1 MSDNFAEYINYARQV
16 WRKRWLVLL
25 VSAVVCT
32 IGWPVVVTLPD
43 RYTVSAKVYVDT
55 QTILKPILK
64 GLAVDSSDMTEQTA
78 LILQRTL
85 LTRPNLEKVA
95 RATDLDL
102 KAKTPAEFEGVLAN
116 LARKI
121 DISVITN
128 NRRGQDAQ
136 PIITISYSDSNPKM
150 AKNVVEELLTIFV
163 EGALGATRKDSTMS
177 QEFLN
182 RQIEEYEA
190 KLVEAENRRKE
201 FKQQNIGL
209 MPADGSNYYSQ
220 INNETSRLTAAQLEL
235 DEAVKKR
242 DELRRQ
248 IQAVIDAT
256 KSGGGD
262 SSEAVALSPLDTRIE
277 NMKKKLD
284 ELLLQYTDEHPDV
297 VSARRILADL
307 EKQKAE
313 EQKTTKPSRQKA
325 QLLDKNPVYQEL
337 TVAMGEQEAQVAA
350 MTVRVNLY
358 KQNLD
363 RLKKLVDTIPKV
375 EAELAK
381 LDRDYNVIHDNYLE
395 LVKRREAAKIS
406 FEAESKPDDLQFKV
420 IDPPRIPLKPVWPN
434 RLLLLSG
441 VLAGGIGAG
450 IALIVLMIQVRP
462 TFYGRQNLQKM
473 TNLPVFGAV
482 SLIVSP
488 AQVSKN
494 RISVAMFV
502 TAVVVLLFIYGGLVA
517 TQAMKINLTQFVQ

>member
-1 MSDNFAEYINYARQV
+1 MSNSFAEYYNYVRQV
-16 WRKRWLVLL
+16 WRKRWLVIG
-25 VSAVVCT
+25 VSAVVCA
-32 IGWPVVVTLPD
+32 IGWPVVLMLPD
-43 RYTVSAKVYVDT
+43 VYSVSAKVYVDT
-55 QTILKPILK
+55 QSILKPILK

-102 KAKTPAEFEGVLAN
+102 KAKTPTEFEGVISN
-116 LARKI
+116 LARNI
-121 DISVITN
+121 NISVLTN
-128 NRRGQDAQ
+128 NTRRDDSQ
-136 PIITISYSDSNPKM
+136 PIITISYSDTNPQM

-182 RQIEEYEA
+182 RQIDEYEA

-201 FKQQNIGL
+201 FKQRNIGL
-209 MPADGSNYYSQ
+209 MPTEGSNYYSQ

-242 DELRRQ
+242 DELKRQ
-248 IQAVIDAT
+248 IQSVVNAT
-256 KSGGGD
+256 KSGSNE
-262 SSEAVALSPLDTRIE
+262 SSDTISLSPLDTRIE
-277 NMKKKLD
+277 SMRQKLD

-313 EQKTTKPSRQKA
+313 EQKAANPSRQEA

-337 TVAMGEQEAQVAA
+337 AVALGQQEAQVAA

-358 KQNLD
+358 KQNVD
-363 RLKKLVDTIPKV
+363 RLKKLVDTMPKV

-381 LDRDYNVIHDNYLE
+381 LDRDYNVIHDNYLD

-406 FEAESKPDDLQFKV
+406 FEAESKPDDLQYKI
-420 IDPPRIPLKPVWPN
+420 IDPPRIPLKPIKPN

-450 IALIVLMIQVRP
+450 VGLIILLMQITPR
-462 TFYGRQNLQKM
+462 FYTKQDLQKV
-473 TNLPVFGAV
+473 TDLPVFGTV

-488 AQVSKN
+488 TQVTKD
-494 RISVAMFV
+494 RISVAMFI
-502 TAVVVLLFIYGGLVA
+502 TAVAVLLCVYGGLVA
-517 TQAMKINLTQFVQ
+517 TQVMHVNLTKFVQ